1 MNYGHPRDWQDDRQG
16 QGEEFLYHSIQVR
29 VVRSKIEMEG
39 IAFLGLNIFFPMN
52 VIRRCGHKN
61 GLNILQG

>member
-39 IAFLGLNIFFPMN
+39 IVFLGLNIFFPMN
-52 VIRRCGHKN
+52 VRK
-61 GLNILQG
+61 